1 MSYIHQPYPA
11 HRYGPN
17 DAVRAV
23 ANADEDAVAL
33 AEGFVDHPSKVG
45 QQTTVSAPHT
55 MKTPKGGK
63 KPATPAPEAPAPAP
77 VAAVSAHAP
86 KTEFDRTAALTTLDA
101 AGYEI
106 DPDTT
111 DNELKDALAEL
122 AKG

>member
-11 HRYGPN
+11 HRYDAN
-17 DAVRAV
+17 DAVRVV

-63 KPATPAPEAPAPAP
+63 KPATLAPEDPAPAP
-77 VAAVSAHAP
+77 VKVVSAP
-86 KTEFDRTAALTTLDA
+86 KFDRTSAVATLEA

-106 DPDTT
+106 DKDVT
-111 DNELKDALAEL
+111 DDELVEALAEL
-122 AKG
+122 AK